1 MAKIV
6 KTHAK
11 KKKVTVHNS
20 ESESKAPD
28 GHSKDE
34 NRSESQSKQDPAVNV
49 MDLTQGSNAHNAKAI
64 EKTSKKAQGPSVSEF
79 DNVGLYFH
87 PPVHGKGKVSHFG

>member
-79 DNVGLYFH
+79 DNVDRGT
-87 PPVHGKGKVSHFG
+87 